1 MKLAAQLPSE
11 CAGASPRIRAD
22 AFARDASTIRGVTET
37 ARALPP
43 STQAFEREE
52 RFNAGTHAVGLAL
65 AIIGAVTLL
74 KTAVRHGGP
83 WQVLGC
89 AVYSATLTAAY
100 LASTLSHL
108 FHNRRARGAFRIADQ
123 ALIFL
128 FIAGSFLPVALT
140 WLRSPW
146 WWVFHVAMWCIAL
159 AGFVSKA
166 LFAHRV
172 EMGAVS
178 AVLYLV
184 LGWSPVIV
192 AKPLIAACPLPL
204 LGWLLAGGVCYTAGL
219 LFFRYDSRVPY
230 FHAAWHVCVIAGSA
244 CHYTGILHYCAAMP

>member
-1 MKLAAQLPSE
+1 VPEAASATPLSS
-11 CAGASPRIRAD
+11 A
-22 AFARDASTIRGVTET
+22 AF
-37 ARALPP
+37 L
-43 STQAFEREE
+43 REE
-52 RFNAGTHAVGLAL
+52 RFNAATHAVGLAL
-65 AIIGAVTLL
+65 AVVG
-74 KTAVRHGGP
+74 TAVLLSTAARHGGR

-89 AVYSATLTAAY
+89 AVYSITLVAAY

-108 FHNRRARGAFRIADQ
+108 FHNPRARGAFRIADQ

-146 WWVFHVAMWCIAL
+146 WWVFHVTMWCVAL
-159 AGFVSKA
+159 TGFVSKA

-178 AVLYLV
+178 AALYLV
-184 LGWSPVIV
+184 LGWSPVTV
-192 AKPLIAACPLPL
+192 AKPLIATCPAPL
-204 LGWLLAGGVCYTAGL
+204 LGWFLAGGICYTAGL

-244 CHYTGILHYCAAMP
+244 VHYMGILRYCAAMP